1 MVALIFVYQGG
12 RMVITIIYVLSG
24 VVVGLISGWWLG
36 KIIEKSK
43 LKRSQEDAEKILK
56 EAKFKTEEIRRKAEL
71 DGKELLYKLRVDF
84 EKQNSSTKEDL
95 RQLEKRLLQREE
107 NLDKRLGFIESKDRE
122 LHRSEENIKKISQEV
137 EGKNKIL
144 NDLIEEEKEK
154 LKRISSLTPH
164 EARELLIKRYE
175 EELRSEKAKMVREME
190 EAIKEEADEKAK
202 EIVSQAIQRCAV
214 EHTTESTVSVVSLPN
229 DELKGRIIGREGR
242 NIRMFE
248 MATGVDLIIDDTPEA
263 VSISGFDPIRREIA
277 RLSLEKLV
285 QDGRIHPARIEEI
298 VEKTKQEFDKK
309 LVEEGKT
316 VAFDVGIHNLHPEI
330 IKLLGKLKYRT
341 SFGQNALQHS
351 KEVSII
357 MGILASELGLDVR
370 IAKRAGLLHD
380 IGKAIDHQVEGT
392 HAQIGGDLLKRYG
405 EGELVINA
413 AESHHE
419 EVEFKSIYSLL
430 ALVADAISASRPGA
444 RRETLETYVKR
455 LKQLE
460 STANSFDGVEK
471 SFAIQAGREIRV
483 IVQPGKVNDT
493 EISLLAY
500 EIKKKLEQELDYP
513 GNIKI
518 TVIRET
524 RAIDYAK

>member
-1 MVALIFVYQGG
+1 MLIKGG
-12 RMVITIIYVLSG
+12 RMITIIVYMLSSVAG
-24 VVVGLISGWWLG
+24 GLLLGWWLG
-36 KIIEKSK
+36 KVVEKSK
-43 LKRSQEDAEKILK
+43 LKKSQEDADKILK

-84 EKQNSSTKEDL
+84 EKQNSSKKEEL
-95 RQLEKRLLQREE
+95 GQLEKRLLQREE
-107 NLDKRLGFIESKDRE
+107 NLDKRLDFIESKERE
-122 LHRSEENIKKISQEV
+122 LRRSEENIKRISLDV
-137 EGKNKIL
+137 ERKNQDL
-144 NDLIEEEKEK
+144 ASLIEEEKEK
-154 LKRISSLTPH
+154 LKRISSLTSQ
-164 EARELLIKRYE
+164 EARELLLKRYE
-175 EELRSEKAKMVREME
+175 EELRGEKAKMIRDME
-190 EAIKEEADEKAK
+190 ESVKEESEEKAK
-202 EIVSQAIQRCAV
+202 EIISQAIQKCAV
-214 EHTTESTVSVVSLPN
+214 EHTTETTVSVVSLPN
-229 DELKGRIIGREGR
+229 DEIKGRIIGREGR

-263 VSISGFDPIRREIA
+263 VSVSGFDPIRREVA

-309 LVEEGKT
+309 LVEEGKSA
-316 VAFDVGIHNLHPEI
+316 AFDVGIHNLHPEI

-351 KEVSII
+351 KEVAII
-357 MGILASELGLDVR
+357 MGILAAELDLDARV
-370 IAKRAGLLHD
+370 AKRAGLLHD

-392 HAQIGGDLLKRYG
+392 HAQIGADLLRRYG
-405 EGELVINA
+405 ENELVINA
-413 AESHHE
+413 AEAHHE
-419 EVEFKSIYSLL
+419 DVEFKSLLSLL

-460 STANSFDGVEK
+460 TTANSFEGVEK

-483 IVQPGKVNDT
+483 MVQPGKVKDD
-493 EISLLAY
+493 EISLLAH

-524 RAIDYAK
+524 RAVDYAK